1 MPFRADGQVACNDAL
16 ALWFAR
22 LIASKGIPRDKRVKG
37 SPPNFL
43 RHTEAGV
50 QVDLPERIRHAYQ
63 GRSNVVGSTRS
74 PVRAWVVL
82 FG

>member
-1 MPFRADGQVACNDAL
+1 VACTDAL

-37 SPPNFL
+37 SPPTFYGTPKL
-43 RHTEAGV
+43 ARK
-50 QVDLPERIRHAYQ
+50 VDLPERIRHAYQ